1 MPKEK
6 IIYAAEILIVLAIA
20 AIFLIP
26 AMATTEFHIDEA
38 HWIST
43 SNMFESYAK
52 AEFNAPIWHESH
64 TTLTNPPVPRYL
76 IGVSRFI
83 GGYRLPDLNK
93 LWDYEKNRN
102 FNIKVGAMPSE
113 GLIWWSRLPMAIL
126 AILSILLGYIF
137 AKEIGGRTAGGA
149 WLILSV
155 FNGYFI
161 TMVSRAMAE
170 SSILFFTLAT
180 IACCVLALQSY
191 PEHRNK
197 AILWLI
203 AAGVGIGLAAGSK
216 LNGFAAIAGVGV
228 IILIKTWGVDQAMS
242 KKFRDS
248 LGMVFL
254 VSMVSLLVFWGT
266 YPYLWPNPVGRTMK
280 MLNNRV
286 SEMTY
291 QSNQHSPDHIDNI
304 QERVTLIPTR
314 IFQDYATGNFNGA
327 FIFNLGMTGVGM
339 AVLATRGR
347 KENNGK
353 GFANL
358 PLAVL
363 AVGAAVSLPTFFSML
378 DWDRYYLFPVVFS
391 NFFIAIGAGWIWQQ
405 GRRPKG
411 RL

>member
-1 MPKEK
+1 
-6 IIYAAEILIVLAIA
+6 
-20 AIFLIP
+20 
-26 AMATTEFHIDEA
+26 
-38 HWIST
+38 
-43 SNMFESYAK
+43 
-52 AEFNAPIWHESH
+52 
-64 TTLTNPPVPRYL
+64 
-76 IGVSRFI
+76 
-83 GGYRLPDLNK
+83 
-93 LWDYEKNRN
+93 
-102 FNIKVGAMPSE
+102 
-113 GLIWWSRLPMAIL
+113 
-126 AILSILLGYIF
+126 
-137 AKEIGGRTAGGA
+137 
-149 WLILSV
+149 
-155 FNGYFI
+155 
-161 TMVSRAMAE
+161 
-170 SSILFFTLAT
+170 
-180 IACCVLALQSY
+180 
-191 PEHRNK
+191 
-197 AILWLI
+197 
-203 AAGVGIGLAAGSK
+203 
-216 LNGFAAIAGVGV
+216 
-228 IILIKTWGVDQAMS
+228 
-242 KKFRDS
+242 
-248 LGMVFL
+248 MVFL

-353 GFANL
+353 GFAIL